1 MNLKDTLI
9 IIESPNKTEKIEK
22 ITQAKVFATKG
33 HFKSLSREVFKDY
46 ENYEPIFEF
55 SNDDVKKRMNYVFSQ
70 CKNKDVIIATDP
82 DREGYGIAYL
92 FYEVIKNIAK
102 SIKRAE
108 FHEITEA
115 GIKKGIE
122 SAVEFSRS
130 NLNDFQAFKGRIVGD
145 KLVGF
150 LMSPKYINILNN
162 KDISIGR
169 VQTPALSLIV
179 KREKEI
185 LDFQTNPN
193 NKKLDYK
200 IKVKLEKNGQIF
212 YANNQNLYSSKEEVL
227 NAIEKI
233 RTNST
238 QVFNIETKNK
248 EIKPDLPFRTSQ
260 FQEKMNK
267 VFGYT
272 PDKAMALAQS
282 LFEKGLI
289 TYHRTDSNALS
300 SEFLNEVENFFK
312 IEEWYQKREY
322 KAGEQSQA
330 EAHEAIRISH
340 IHSFND
346 IDKIAKEEKLTD
358 DEKETYKLIFLN
370 SIQSQAK
377 NAINEIKNYEFPI
390 GILTFKATISKCI
403 YKGFKSIFDLTED
416 TDEKNEEEQ
425 EIDLILNEKDTI
437 NILDFEIVE
446 VKKKAPQR
454 YKESNFISLLEKAG
468 IGRPSTYAT
477 FLPTLL
483 KRKYIE
489 LKKKGKN
496 NEIIATPKGISLI
509 DLLIEKNDE
518 WITTS
523 EFTKQIENILDS
535 ISKGELQYIDF
546 IKPLHSKMDFMRINE
561 NRQENQENLKP
572 TQKQIQYAEK
582 LAKENDLSLP
592 ENYKE
597 NMKICAEFI
606 SSALSNAKP
615 QPATQKQIQYAEKLA
630 KELNMNLPEN
640 YKNDMK
646 ICSHYINI
654 AMDLKKQK
662 GLK

>member
-1 MNLKDTLI
+1 MNLKDTII
-9 IIESPNKTEKIEK
+9 IIESPNKIQKIEK

-33 HFKSLSREVFKDY
+33 HFKNLNKDIFKDY

-55 SNDDVKKRMNYVFSQ
+55 SDDDVKKRMNYIFSQ

-92 FYEVIKNIAK
+92 FYDVIKNIAK

-122 SAVEFSRS
+122 NSVEFSRS
-130 NLNDFQAFKGRIVGD
+130 NLNDFEAFKGRIVGD

-185 LDFQTNPN
+185 LEFKSNPN
-193 NKKLDYK
+193 NQKLDYK
-200 IKVKLEKNGQIF
+200 IKVKLEKDGQVF
-212 YANNQNLYSSKEEVL
+212 YANNQNLYSSKEEAL
-227 NAIEKI
+227 EAIEKL
-233 RTNST
+233 RNNKQA
-238 QVFNIETKNK
+238 QVFNIETKNS

-267 VFGYT
+267 IFGYT

-300 SEFLNEVENFFK
+300 NEFLNEVENFFK
-312 IEEWYQKREY
+312 NEEWYLKKEY

-340 IHSFND
+340 IHSFED
-346 IDKIAKEEKLTD
+346 IEKIANKEKLTD
-358 DEKETYKLIFLN
+358 DEIETYKLIFLN

-390 GILTFKATISKCI
+390 GILTFKASVSKCI
-403 YKGFKSIFDLTED
+403 YKGFKKIFEFQ
-416 TDEKNEEEQ
+416 EEQ
-425 EIDLILNEKDTI
+425 EEQEEQEQKINLELKEKEEV
-437 NILDFEIVE
+437 NILDFELID

-468 IGRPSTYAT
+468 IGRPSTYAS

-496 NEIIATPKGISLI
+496 NEIVATDKGISLI
-509 DLLIEKNDE
+509 DILIEKNDE
-518 WITTS
+518 WIATA
-523 EFTKQIENILDS
+523 EFTKQMENILDT
-535 ISKGELQYIDF
+535 ISKGDLKYIDF
-546 IKPLHSKMDFMRINE
+546 IKPLHSKMDFVKLNE
-561 NRQENQENLKP
+561 KSKDRENLKP
-572 TQKQIQYAEK
+572 SDKQIQYAEK
-582 LAKENDLSLP
+582 LAKDNNLTLP

-597 NMKICAEFI
+597 NMKICSEFI
-606 SSALSNAKP
+606 TNALKNTKP
-615 QPATQKQIQYAEKLA
+615 QPASDKQIQYAEKLA
-630 KELNMNLPEN
+630 KDNNLTLPEN
-640 YKNDMK
+640 YKENMK
-646 ICSHYINI
+646 ICSEFITN
-654 AMDLKKQK
+654 ALKKK
-662 GLK
+662 G